1 MKMIDGLARR
11 IFLRVEQPFSYQL
24 FLSLSWLRGLGPFA
38 CLPSMQSSLPVLN
51 LRLLNPTP
59 LPINAMLRHWAHLLR
74 PLG

>member
-51 LRLLNPTP
+51 LRLNPTP
-59 LPINAMLRHWAHLLR
+59 LPTIAMLRRWVH
-74 PLG
+74 